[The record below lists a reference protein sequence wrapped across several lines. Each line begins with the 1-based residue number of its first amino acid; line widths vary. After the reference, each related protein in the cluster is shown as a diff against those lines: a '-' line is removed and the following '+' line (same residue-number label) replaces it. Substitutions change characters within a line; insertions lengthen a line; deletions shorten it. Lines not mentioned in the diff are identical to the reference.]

1 MKEDI
6 FFSVALEH
14 MLLMYVVL
22 RDVHSAA
29 GIHTFQKSDELVKSF
44 ELGLIH
50 IGTVLEDIIEDLDDE
65 NIPEDYFGE
74 FVQNNRYL
82 VDPDLMAR
90 KIKQRMAMRMF
101 DEDPV

>member
-1 MKEDI
+1 MKEVI

-50 IGTVLEDIIEDLDDE
+50 IATVLEDIIEDLDDE
-65 NIPEDYFGE
+65 NIDDYFSE

-101 DEDPV
+101 DEDSI

>member
-1 MKEDI
+1 MKEDL
-6 FFSVALEH
+6 FFDVALEH

-44 ELGLIH
+44 ELGLTH
-50 IGTVLEDIIEDLDDE
+50 IGTVLEDLIEDLDDE
-65 NIPEDYFGE
+65 NIDDYFSE

-82 VDPDLMAR
+82 LDPEILAR
-90 KIKQRMAMRMF
+90 KIKQRLAMRMF
-101 DEDPV
+101 DED